1 MPLHSLPFYP
11 ILCYAAL
18 LLLNAKLINGQVMIS
33 FRLLY
38 LYTQRYIIIIII
50 IVLG

>member
-1 MPLHSLPFYP
+1 MPLHSLLFYP

-38 LYTQRYIIIIII
+38 LYIQRYIIIIII
-50 IVLG
+50 IVLE